1 MKLNV
6 FLSGRIFFKKST
18 STCARQGG
26 AGHFVFFSL
35 HACISDTCFLFHC
48 AFFMCFPLR
57 HSVFQR
63 CTFFCNTRM
72 EMQLHGI
79 HDMIEFLV
87 VHPALCVYPH
97 AHGIYIAFTIFLI
110 FYSCA
115 SCAVWLS
122 ARACMAIHI
131 FLSFSLCILRG
142 VVIRTRMHGIHL
154 HDSF

>member
-1 MKLNV
+1 MFFCRGAFFSKNQRQLARARGGQDIL
-6 FLSGRIFFKKST
+6 FL
-18 STCARQGG
+18 
-26 AGHFVFFSL
+26 FSL

-122 ARACMAIHI
+122 ARACIAFTI
-131 FLSFSLCILRG
+131 FPG
-142 VVIRTRMHGIHL
+142 PAL
-154 HDSF
+154 H